1 MQTLSDILLTPQK
14 KEALFSECGQLLES
28 QIANLSGLK
37 GMALKTTVNMLKSA
51 KPGVLDRAVSI
62 LIPEFLKI
70 LEPLHQKF
78 TQSGDGDFSLFLQK
92 HARETSSAL
101 LSVAD
106 ARITNASSSA
116 QSVYAKFRGTAEA
129 QILEALPHL
138 SKILNKHLNS

>member
-14 KEALFSECGQLLES
+14 KEALFSDCVQLLDS

-78 TQSGDGDFSLFLQK
+78 SQSGEPDFSLFLQK
-92 HARETSSAL
+92 HARETSVAL

-106 ARITNASSSA
+106 ARITNGSSAA
-116 QSVYAKFRGTAEA
+116 QSVYAKFRGTAES
-129 QILEALPHL
+129 QILEALPRL
-138 SKILNKHLNS
+138 SKILNSYLD